1 MSVITASTPQP
12 SPQGRTTLLS
22 AATILS
28 ASLLGLGLAYC
39 ACTLLIQAAAREG
52 SSASLLSADNRSQ
65 GVICSSDISSASPQT
80 ARADE

>member
-1 MSVITASTPQP
+1 MSVITASTQQP

-39 ACTLLIQAAAREG
+39 ACTLLIPGVGREG

-65 GVICSSDISSASPQT
+65 DVICASGNSSTSPQT
-80 ARADE
+80 ILRDE